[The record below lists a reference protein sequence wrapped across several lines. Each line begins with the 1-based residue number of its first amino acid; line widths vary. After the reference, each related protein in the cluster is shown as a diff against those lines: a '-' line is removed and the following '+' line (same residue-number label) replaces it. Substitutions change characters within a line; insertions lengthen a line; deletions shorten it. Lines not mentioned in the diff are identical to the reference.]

1 MVTPGHTLNRHTFYN
16 LPSTSGHFIAFL
28 ASAVC
33 GCSMA
38 TVSLAMSLY
47 YGLNR
52 TWYLYYG
59 TGAEPQVILTLW
71 SLLGALFGLGL
82 SLGVVIA
89 VGMLLFFQ
97 LKAIMKNQ
105 TGIED
110 WIKEK
115 ADFRLRRSNQ
125 QFVWPYDMGRREN
138 LKQVIGFSCQ
148 PQGDGIDWDVVEV
161 SFSKTLMSYGL
172 QHPDCQGC
180 DQYSLT
186 REQLKQKEDKRER
199 TREYQI
205 VRSYSGYW
213 FPLSQVS

>member
-1 MVTPGHTLNRHTFYN
+1 
-16 LPSTSGHFIAFL
+16 
-28 ASAVC
+28 
-33 GCSMA
+33 MA

-97 LKAIMKNQ
+97 MKAIMKNQ

-148 PQGDGIDWDVVEV
+148 PQGDGIDWEVVEV
-161 SFSKTLMSYGL
+161 SS
-172 QHPDCQGC
+172 PNCA
-180 DQYSLT
+180 
-186 REQLKQKEDKRER
+186 
-199 TREYQI
+199 
-205 VRSYSGYW
+205 
-213 FPLSQVS
+213 